1 MQKSCFIGAL
11 LIVFWL
17 GCGNEALIE
26 ITKPGDGALVNGF
39 VEIIAEPVSS
49 FALDSIRFYID
60 DELFVTSLTPSN
72 TCIWDANSLL
82 HGSIHNISGVAFFA
96 NGLVTESDIVSVS
109 IYSHRTVLAEL
120 FGEYF

>member
-1 MQKSCFIGAL
+1 MH
-11 LIVFWL
+11 
-17 GCGNEALIE
+17 
-26 ITKPGDGALVNGF
+26 GALVNGV

-60 DELFVTSLTPSN
+60 GELFATSLTPSK
-72 TCIWDANSLL
+72 TCIWDANSLS
-82 HGSIHNISGVAFFA
+82 HGSIHHISGVAFFA